1 MIDKKFETAGVAP
14 KTYVLDNK
22 ISKSF
27 IEVLQKQKATYQLV
41 SPHIHWRNLAER
53 AIETWN
59 NNVKVE
65 LASLDPEFR
74 YQNGTG

>member
-41 SPHIHWRNLAER
+41 SPHIH
-53 AIETWN
+53 
-59 NNVKVE
+59 
-65 LASLDPEFR
+65 
-74 YQNGTG
+74 